1 MFKLRVLL
9 SVQRHD
15 VTNETAGCVVFIMM
29 FSQPD
34 FSLVLRQSE
43 TLVTGKINFYIDKHR
58 MCES

>member
-1 MFKLRVLL
+1 MFKL
-9 SVQRHD
+9 VQRHD